1 MILFETSQLVGR
13 RASPPVGSRAS
24 SPVGDRATDPL
35 RQLRRALADRRVLVV
50 EDEFLTADDIALAF
64 ARLAVEY
71 IGPARSLQRAMELLE
86 SCGRLDGAVL
96 DINIQGEMVFP
107 LADALRKR
115 GVPFVFATGCNP
127 DVIPERYRDVTI
139 CMKPIDPLK
148 LVQALF
154 PDSVG
159 NPRSPTK

>member
-13 RASPPVGSRAS
+13 RASPPVGN
-24 SPVGDRATDPL
+24 RATDPL
-35 RQLRRALADRRVLVV
+35 SQLRRALVGRRVLVV
-50 EDEFLTADDIALAF
+50 EDEFLTADDIALVF

-71 IGPARSLQRAMELLE
+71 IGPAQSLQRAMELLE

-96 DINIQGEMVFP
+96 DINMQGEMVFP

-115 GVPFVFATGCNP
+115 GVPFVFATGYNP
-127 DVIPERYRDVTI
+127 DVIPERYRDVPI
-139 CMKPIDPLK
+139 CLKPIDSLK

-154 PDSVG
+154 LDSVG
-159 NPRSPTK
+159 NPGSPTK

>member
-1 MILFETSQLVGR
+1 MILSETSQLVGR
-13 RASPPVGSRAS
+13 RASPPIGSCAS
-24 SPVGDRATDPL
+24 SPLGDRATDPL

-107 LADALRKR
+107 LDDALRKC
-115 GVPFVFATGCNP
+115 GVPFVFATGWH
-127 DVIPERYRDVTI
+127 
-139 CMKPIDPLK
+139 
-148 LVQALF
+148 
-154 PDSVG
+154 S
-159 NPRSPTK
+159 